1 MQRKA
6 LPFKSPWD
14 KVPHRRSCLTCHSSL
29 PLHSLVKLA
38 CLKPSVCSSLPLTS
52 VHHLLPSFLHS
63 YFWSPVSTCVAQIL
77 GNFSNPP
84 SWKLPFPPLNHPLTG
99 PLVLG
104 LGKYHSTSSL
114 LTFPES
120 IQELACL
127 YPNPLPLAQPRR
139 PWHVPGAWKI
149 SESSINLKM
158 QENKIIRSYC
168 SLFDNICKTYGCLG
182 CTSNFIMYWRCAKGH
197 WLRPC
202 GWGKYVKPE
211 IDFPNIPL

>member
-14 KVPHRRSCLTCHSSL
+14 KVPHHRSCLTCHSSL

-63 YFWSPVSTCVAQIL
+63 YFWSPISACVAQIL

-114 LTFPES
+114 LYISREHPRAGLSLSQPSPSCPAKET
-120 IQELACL
+120 LACPRSLEDIRKFYKLENAGKQNHPKLLFVIWQYMQNLWMLRL
-127 YPNPLPLAQPRR
+127 Y
-139 PWHVPGAWKI
+139 K
-149 SESSINLKM
+149 
-158 QENKIIRSYC
+158 
-168 SLFDNICKTYGCLG
+168 
-182 CTSNFIMYWRCAKGH
+182 
-197 WLRPC
+197 
-202 GWGKYVKPE
+202 
-211 IDFPNIPL
+211 